1 LTRKLKPQSSLTVAK
16 KQSPRWQRERNISLL
31 IWIIIPLIIVSAL
44 GLVGYW
50 GYDTYVT
57 PWKQTI
63 AKVNDTTID
72 MRYFVKMLRF
82 YSWTSGA
89 TVDKI
94 SFPYQVLQV
103 IEENELIRQA
113 APRFDITVSPDEVT
127 ERIVSYFVT
136 EDEGTS
142 AFEIVDVS
150 PPPQGN
156 ETQGNETQGNATP
169 AFEIVDASPL
179 TEGEG
184 SGALPDEDIDQLY
197 QEWLDRVRLS
207 DDEYRRIVE
216 TGLLGEKL
224 SEYFKEHEVPEE
236 AEHVHLHFIPLDSE
250 EKAFEVSARLKNGE
264 DFAALAEEFSIFEEI
279 KEARGDIG
287 WVPRGVYP
295 ELDEVAFELGAGN
308 VSEPIP
314 TAQGYYIV
322 KVSETAESRPVEDA
336 YLEILADRQFEKW
349 LQKEREAS
357 IIKEYL
363 DQDKINWAV
372 DHM

>member
-1 LTRKLKPQSSLTVAK
+1 MSRKLKPKPKLTVAK

-50 GYDTYVT
+50 AYDTYVT
-57 PWKQTI
+57 PWKQPI

-89 TVDKI
+89 TVDKV
-94 SFPYQVLQV
+94 SYPYQVLRI
-103 IEENELIRQA
+103 IEDNELIRQA

-156 ETQGNETQGNATP
+156 ETQGNATP
-169 AFEIVDASPL
+169 AFEIVDATPP

-184 SGALPDEDIDQLY
+184 NGTLPDVDVDQLY
-197 QEWLDRVRLS
+197 QQWLDRVRLS
-207 DDEYRRIVE
+207 DNEYRQIVE
-216 TGLLGEKL
+216 TGMLGEKL
-224 SEYFKEHEVPEE
+224 IEYFKEQEVPEE
-236 AEHVHLHFIPLDSE
+236 AEHVHLHFIPLDTE
-250 EKAFEVSARLKNGE
+250 ETAFEVSARLKNGE
-264 DFAALAEEFSIFEEI
+264 DFAALAEEFSVAEEI
-279 KEARGDIG
+279 GEAKGDLG

-295 ELDEVAFELGAGN
+295 ELDEVAFGLGVGN
-308 VSEPIP
+308 ISEPIP
-314 TAQGYYIV
+314 TDQGYCIV
-322 KVSETAESRPVEDA
+322 KVSEPAENRPVEDA
-336 YLEILADRQFEKW
+336 YQEIIANLEFEKW
-349 LQKEREAS
+349 LQAEREAS